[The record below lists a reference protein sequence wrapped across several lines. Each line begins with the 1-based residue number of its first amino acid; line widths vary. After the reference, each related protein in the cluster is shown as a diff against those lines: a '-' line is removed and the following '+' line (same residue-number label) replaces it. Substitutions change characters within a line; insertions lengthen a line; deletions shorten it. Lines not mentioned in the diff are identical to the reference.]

1 MPKFPGP
8 VQHNNPGDFIV
19 NLTEN
24 QVKGLGTFDNTTARN
39 SLNANMRVNGFLAVL
54 QDVDKLYIYDSS
66 DVTDSAW
73 TNTSNWKEV
82 GPATIYTAG
91 TGLSLSGNAFS
102 ISTSYSGQ
110 ASITTLGTI
119 TSGTWNGNTI
129 ALSNG
134 GTGATTAIEARGNI
148 LPSYSTNVKKI
159 LKVNDSVSDAEWSL
173 INQESFSIPVA
184 VPSGSNQAIIYAF
197 RKPTQ
202 SNPGSWYELAINGIY
217 SSTGPIT
224 VADDSVVVK
233 SINNITPSSGAITL
247 TGANI
252 ARSASDTT
260 TIDSAISA
268 TEDQLDIHGGW
279 LKSLISNGTTSSTI
293 KVAETTGGAEMTVTV
308 NGGSLSKNN
317 TGYFFS
323 ETSPG
328 VLELKVQ
335 DDSVTPQARVAI
347 KAIGSGTSARVGVHN
362 INPGYPLD
370 ITGNTRVTGNI
381 IVTGTVDGVDV
392 SELKN
397 TVDNITVGGT
407 EEIELFSYFLS

>member
-8 VQHNNPGDFIV
+8 VQHQNPGDFIV

-24 QVKGLGTFDNTTARN
+24 QVKGLGTFADAAARN
-39 SLNANMRVNGFLAVL
+39 ALNANMRVNGFLAVL
-54 QDVDKLYIYDSS
+54 QDVDKLYIYNSS
-66 DVTDSAW
+66 DITDSAW

-91 TGLSLSGNAFS
+91 TGLSLSDSAFS

-119 TSGTWNGNTI
+119 TSGTWNGSTI

-134 GTGATTAIEARGNI
+134 GTGATTATTARGNI
-148 LPSYSTNVKKI
+148 LPSYSNNAKKI
-159 LKVNDSVSDAEWSL
+159 LKVDNSANDAEWSL
-173 INQESFSIPVA
+173 INQESFSTPLT
-184 VPSGSNQAIIYAF
+184 VPSGSGQAIIYAF

-202 SNPGSWYELAINGIY
+202 ANPGSWQELAINGIY
-217 SSTGPIT
+217 NSIT

-233 SINNITPSSGAITL
+233 SINSITPTSGAITL
-247 TGANI
+247 RGTDI
-252 ARSASDTT
+252 SRSSSNTATIHSSISDV
-260 TIDSAISA
+260 
-268 TEDQLDIHGGW
+268 EYQLTVHGGW

-293 KVAETTGGAEMTVTV
+293 KVADTTGGAEMQVTV
-308 NGGSLSKNN
+308 DGGSLSKNN
-317 TGYFFS
+317 TGFFFK

-328 VLELKVQ
+328 QLELKVQ
-335 DDSVTPQARVAI
+335 DGSATPQSRVAI
-347 KAIGSGTSARVGVHN
+347 KAIGSGSSARVGVHN

-370 ITGNTRVTGNI
+370 ITGSTRVTGDI